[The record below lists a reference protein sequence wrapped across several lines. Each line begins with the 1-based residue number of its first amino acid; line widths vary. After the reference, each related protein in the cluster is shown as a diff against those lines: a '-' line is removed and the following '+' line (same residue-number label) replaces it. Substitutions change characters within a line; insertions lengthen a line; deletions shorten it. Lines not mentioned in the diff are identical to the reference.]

1 MYTDFEID
9 CSEFAYKNN
18 TMTISVNLSDYQDT
32 WRQIVS
38 QMLEHDGSI
47 IAEAMVNESPM
58 LALNLVANIAEHLR
72 IEYEKPSMEANL
84 KQLADI
90 ELLKDYYELYPE
102 KAREKL

>member
-18 TMTISVNLSDYQDT
+18 TMTLIVNLSDYQDT

-38 QMLEHDGSI
+38 QMLEHDGSC
-47 IAEAMVNESPM
+47 IAEAIVNESIT

-72 IEYEKPSMEANL
+72 IKYEKPSIEATL
-84 KQLADI
+84 KQMADI
-90 ELLKDYYELYPE
+90 ELLKSYYELYPE